1 MKKGER
7 SNEKG
12 GKDRQYN
19 GQMKKGGKG
28 QMKKGERSNEK
39 GGKDRQYNGQMKKGE
54 RTDNTMV
61 K

>member
-7 SNEKG
+7 ANEKG

-19 GQMKKGGKG
+19 GQMKK
-28 QMKKGERSNEK
+28 R
-39 GGKDRQYNGQMKKGE
+39 E
-54 RTDNTMV
+54 RTDNTLV

>member
-7 SNEKG
+7 TDNTMVKW
-12 GKDRQYN
+12 
-19 GQMKKGGKG
+19 
-28 QMKKGERSNEK
+28 SNEK

-54 RTDNTMV
+54 RSNV